1 MRQYQVTR
9 PCIICHEQ
17 KNISHYC
24 SFEKLEYVRCDSCGL
39 IYVDNF
45 ADNKDMYK
53 AYTGGNL
60 KSLRRKLFAPFRKMG
75 SIKGYAHFL
84 QRARGIFSFAK
95 QHIKQGQDKKFL
107 DIGCNKGFLLAA
119 GIEEQYDVYG
129 VELVTE
135 LVRPFCNTHPDYSQ
149 HVYSDKF
156 CDVARRFSDGYFDL
170 ITAIDVVEHFEDP
183 LSDLREVYRILK
195 DDGAF
200 IIQTPDV
207 DCEQARTLGCN
218 WGALKPLEHL
228 HLFGG
233 KNFVK
238 FAEQAGFSKISIHD
252 AFEEADGNFVALL
265 KK

>member
-1 MRQYQVTR
+1 MNQYLATR
-9 PCIICHEQ
+9 PCIICHTRDQ
-17 KNISHYC
+17 VSHYC
-24 SFEKLEYVRCDSCGL
+24 SFDKLEYVRCHNCGL

-45 ADNKDMYK
+45 ADNQDMYR
-53 AYTGGNL
+53 AYTGGSL
-60 KSLRRKLFAPFRKMG
+60 KSLRRKLFAPFRKMR

-84 QRARGIFSFAK
+84 ERARGIFSFAK
-95 QHIKQGQDKKFL
+95 QYIEPGEQKKYL

-119 GIEEQYDVYG
+119 GIENKYEVYG

-135 LVRPFCNTHPDYSQ
+135 LIRPFCNTYPQFSQ

-156 CDVARRFSDGYFDL
+156 CDVARRFDAGSFDL

-183 LSDLREVYRILK
+183 LDDLKEVYRILRN
-195 DDGAF
+195 DGAF
-200 IIQTPDV
+200 VIQTPDI
-207 DCEQARTLGCN
+207 DCEQAKTLGCN

-233 KNFVK
+233 NNFVE
-238 FAEQAGFSKISIHD
+238 FAKQAGFREVSIHD
-252 AFEEADGNFVALL
+252 AFEVADGNFVAVL